1 MKLTQLALV
10 MALGFPITT
19 VFADE
24 GKSPDSTQN
33 AEKGDKIDRM
43 AVQVDEIHKDV
54 VQSPI
59 ADKNW
64 GVELDPL
71 YLLFFDKGGGISGT
85 VSNFSLNR
93 SAELAF
99 PFTYEGNSEDQGSH
113 AFNIDAQYRYFLSGR
128 QKGFYISGLTRFQ
141 TASYRNI
148 IFFDSANG
156 GRKTLNRMGVGFGIG
171 SRIFSRAGWYWGWNL
186 SVGRYIAGDKVG
198 DGDLPSLPSLW
209 MKDLILDLEILKI
222 GFAF

>member
-1 MKLTQLALV
+1 MNLAQLSLV
-10 MALGFPITT
+10 ITLGFPFAT
-19 VFADE
+19 VLADE

-33 AEKGDKIDRM
+33 TDRGEKIDRM

-71 YLLFFDKGGGISGT
+71 YLLFFDKGGGFSGT
-85 VSNFSLNR
+85 ISNFSLNR
-93 SAELAF
+93 SAEVAF
-99 PFTYEGNSEDQGSH
+99 PFTYEGNSDDQGSH

-141 TASYRNI
+141 TASYHNI
-148 IFFDSANG
+148 IFLDSTDG
-156 GRKTLNRMGVGFGIG
+156 GRKTLNRLGIGFGIG
-171 SRIFSRAGWYWGWNL
+171 YRIFSRAGWYWGWNL
-186 SVGRYIAGDKVG
+186 SLGRYIVGDKVG
-198 DGDLPSLPSLW
+198 GSDLPSLPSLW
-209 MKDLILDLEILKI
+209 MKDLILDVELLKI

>member
-1 MKLTQLALV
+1 
-10 MALGFPITT
+10 MALGFPFTS
-19 VFADE
+19 VFAD
-24 GKSPDSTQN
+24 GVKPPDSTQN
-33 AEKGDKIDRM
+33 TEKGDKIDRM

-64 GVELDPL
+64 GVEVDPL
-71 YLLFFDKGGGISGT
+71 YLLFFDKGGGFSGT
-85 VSNFSLNR
+85 ISNFSLNR

-99 PFTYEGNSEDQGSH
+99 PFTYEANSDDQSSH
-113 AFNIDAQYRYFLSGR
+113 AFTIDAQYRYFLSGR

-141 TASYRNI
+141 NASYHNI
-148 IFFDSANG
+148 LVFDSTNG

-171 SRIFSRAGWYWGWNL
+171 GRIFSRMGLYWGWNVSL
-186 SVGRYIAGDKVG
+186 GRYFVGDKVG

-209 MKDLILDLEILKI
+209 MKDLILDVELLKI